1 MAAFG
6 NFRVEPRLI
15 ALRNAMYVG
24 MVVIL
29 PRYPARVATDLE
41 QQSSELVVQAARL
54 VRAIRRRVG
63 QPAGIRILALLDESG
78 PMGVTA
84 LADADRSSQ
93 PTVSGAVRQLQ
104 EQGWVVKKTDP
115 GDARRALV
123 ELTPKG
129 RQKLLD
135 ARRDN
140 GRAVA
145 ERLTRT
151 GHSADDVAHAV
162 AILRDVMKEQL

>member
-1 MAAFG
+1 
-6 NFRVEPRLI
+6 VP
-15 ALRNAMYVG
+15 
-24 MVVIL
+24 
-29 PRYPARVATDLE
+29 TDLE

-54 VRAIRRRVG
+54 VRAVRRRVG

-78 PMGVTA
+78 PLGVTA

-93 PTVSGAVRQLQ
+93 PTVSGAVRQLEQ
-104 EQGWVVKKTDP
+104 QGWVAKNSDP
-115 GDARRALV
+115 ADARRALV

-129 RQKLLD
+129 RQRLLD

-145 ERLTRT
+145 ERLART
-151 GHSADDVAHAV
+151 GHTSDDVARAV
-162 AILRDVMKEQL
+162 AVLRDVMDEQL